1 MRKWTMPLIV
11 CLELLANATRASE
24 PRESKVLTK
33 KVAALE
39 SPVENSLSQNQFKVV
54 KG

>member
-1 MRKWTMPLIV
+1 MKKWTMPLFV

-39 SPVENSLSQNQFKVV
+39 SPVENSSSFNPIKVIRQ
-54 KG
+54 